1 MNMDKISI
9 KRQIPSIISVLLG
22 ILSISILILYFNVP
36 RKLII
41 GWGIL
46 SWILGVALIKV
57 PIYHLLIVRV
67 LHPRLS
73 HKWLGVFNGLVSAI
87 AELGSALVFFY
98 FVLPENLTLPQL
110 IGFGLAAGAVESIIL
125 PFMGNPLSGTPV
137 KVHTENIFNKS
148 QSDNRLN
155 WMGLIE
161 RIIAYF
167 IHIFSRGLVYISKVT
182 GNLLP
187 VIIAVIAFA
196 SADGKGYYDLLEK
209 KDFTDIK
216 ILRKFYFYLIRIALI
231 LTLSFVFSYLTL
243 IL

>member
-1 MNMDKISI
+1 MEKIWV
-9 KRQIPSIISVLLG
+9 KRQVPSIISILVG
-22 ILSISILILYFNVP
+22 ILSISILILYFQVP
-36 RKLII
+36 KKLII

-46 SWILGVALIKV
+46 SWILGVAVIKV
-57 PIYHLLIVRV
+57 PIYQLLIVRF
-67 LHPRLS
+67 LHPKLS
-73 HKWLGVFNGLVSAI
+73 NKWLGIFNGLVSSM
-87 AELGSALVFFY
+87 AELGSAFIFFY
-98 FVLPENLTLPQL
+98 FVLPENLTLPQI

-137 KVHTENIFNKS
+137 MEHTENLSKKS

-155 WMGLIE
+155 WMGLFE

-196 SADGKGYYDLLEK
+196 FADGKGYYDLLEK
-209 KDFTDIK
+209 RDFTDIK
-216 ILRKFYFYLIRIALI
+216 ILGKFYFFLMIIALI
-231 LTLSFVFSYLTL
+231 LTLSFVVSYRTL
-243 IL
+243 IQ

>member
-1 MNMDKISI
+1 MEKISL
-9 KRQIPSIISVLLG
+9 KRHIPSIISVLIG
-22 ILSISILILYFNVP
+22 ILSISILILYFHVP

-46 SWILGVALIKV
+46 SWILGVAVIKV
-57 PIYHLLIVRV
+57 PIYHLLIVRL
-67 LHPRLS
+67 LHPILS
-73 HKWLGVFNGLVSAI
+73 NKWLGIINGLVSAI
-87 AELGSALVFFY
+87 AELGSAFIFFY

-125 PFMGNPLSGTPV
+125 PLMGNPLSGTPV
-137 KVHTENIFNKS
+137 KEQAENISKKS

-187 VIIAVIAFA
+187 AIIAVVAFA

-209 KDFTDIK
+209 RDFTDIK
-216 ILRKFYFYLIRIALI
+216 ILGKFYFFLMIIALI
-231 LTLSFVFSYLTL
+231 LTLSFVFSYRTL

>member
-1 MNMDKISI
+1 MDKISF
-9 KRQIPSIISVLLG
+9 KRHIPSMISVFVG
-22 ILSISILILYFNVP
+22 FLSICILILYFQVP
-36 RKLII
+36 KKLII

-46 SWILGVALIKV
+46 SWILGVAVIKV
-57 PIYHLLIVRV
+57 PVYQLLIVRF
-67 LHPRLS
+67 LHPKLPN
-73 HKWLGVFNGLVSAI
+73 KWLGIINGIVSSL
-87 AELGSALVFFY
+87 AELGSAFIFFY
-98 FVLPENLTLPQL
+98 FVLPEDLTLPQI

-137 KVHTENIFNKS
+137 KEQVDNFSVKA

-196 SADGKGYYDLLEK
+196 FADGKGYYDLLEK
-209 KDFTDIK
+209 RDFADIK
-216 ILRKFYFYLIRIALI
+216 ILGKFYFFLMIIALI
-231 LTLSFVFSYLTL
+231 LTLSFVFSYRTL

>member
-1 MNMDKISI
+1 MEKASFQ
-9 KRQIPSIISVLLG
+9 RQIPSIISILAG
-22 ILSISILILYFNVP
+22 ILAISILILYFHVP

-41 GWGIL
+41 GWGVL
-46 SWILGVALIKV
+46 SWVLGVAVIKV
-57 PIYHLLIVRV
+57 PIYHLLIVRF

-73 HKWLGVFNGLVSAI
+73 NKWLGLINGLVSAM
-87 AELGSALVFFY
+87 AELGSALIFFY

-125 PFMGNPLSGTPV
+125 PFMGNPLAGTPV
-137 KVHTENIFNKS
+137 KEHTENISKKS

-167 IHIFSRGLVYISKVT
+167 FHIFSRGLVYISKVS
-182 GNLLP
+182 GNILP
-187 VIIAVIAFA
+187 LIIAVIAFA

-209 KDFTDIK
+209 RDFTDIK
-216 ILRKFYFYLIRIALI
+216 ILGKFYFFLVIIAII
-231 LTLSFVFSYLTL
+231 LTLSFALSYRAL